1 MYDENLSILE
11 DADYTADMFWIEG
24 EESDDSFPF
33 SVDEEMDMVSLD
45 RTAALI
51 QEMTNRFDNIA
62 WNADGAI
69 TQLRESASN
78 ATKNIEKFLNA
89 YTQLREM
96 GN

>member
-1 MYDENLSILE
+1 MYDENLGILE

-33 SVDEEMDMVSLD
+33 GVDEEMDMVSLD

-78 ATKNIEKFLNA
+78 AIKNIEKFLNA